1 MQLEKGSNCPQHF
14 DAGGRKANVK
24 RYAIIVAALFVVL
37 ALIVGGVVLFRAGSN
52 GPSASEAV
60 SEGGV
65 SEQST
70 SNNGTSLTQDTAA
83 ADTQLDSAKSDDSGS
98 KGSEVSK
105 SQSSSAGATSAFGNG
120 GSVDAAENESKADN
134 IADNSFIPVPD
145 SSTDGGSSGGN
156 SGGGSSDS
164 SGGSSDSGK
173 SDGGSSSG
181 NSSDGDEGVWTGYY

>member
-14 DAGGRKANVK
+14 DAGGREANIK
-24 RYAIIVAALFVVL
+24 RYAIIAAALFAVL
-37 ALIVGGVVLFRAGSN
+37 ALIVGGVILFHAGSN
-52 GPSASEAV
+52 GPSTSEAV
-60 SEGGV
+60 SEGDV

-70 SNNGTSLTQDTAA
+70 SNNGTSLTQDTATTSA
-83 ADTQLDSAKSDDSGS
+83 QSNAAKSGDSGL
-98 KGSEVSK
+98 KGGEDSK
-105 SQSSSAGATSAFGNG
+105 SQSSSSGATSASGNG

-164 SGGSSDSGK
+164 SGGSSDSDK

>member
-24 RYAIIVAALFVVL
+24 RYAIIAAALFVVI

-52 GPSASEAV
+52 GPSTSEAV
-60 SEGGV
+60 SEGDV

-83 ADTQLDSAKSDDSGS
+83 ADTQPNSAKSNNSGS
-98 KGSEVSK
+98 KVDEVSK
-105 SQSSSAGATSAFGNG
+105 SQSSSSGSTSASGNG
-120 GSVDAAENESKADN
+120 NSVDAAENESKADN